1 MSKVLI
7 VEDDPMNRLVFSRVL
22 TKRGQFEV
30 RCTEDVDD
38 VLDTAKAGNVDI
50 VLMDIGL
57 PNSYYQGKAVN
68 GVQITQLL
76 KANPETAHLPVVLV
90 TAFNMPGDRDRYLK
104 QSGADGYIPKPVVD
118 HHDFVLQINH
128 YLTQGVQASASNLP
142 EPSPI
147 DADS

>member
-22 TKRGQFEV
+22 TKRGQFDV

-38 VLDTAKAGNVDI
+38 VLHTAEAGDVDI

-76 KANPETAHLPVVLV
+76 KANPKTSHLPVVLV
-90 TAFNMPGDRDRYLK
+90 TAFNMPGDRDRYMK

-118 HHDFVLQINH
+118 HGDFVLQINH
-128 YLTQGVQASASNLP
+128 YLAQSATPLNANPP

-147 DADS
+147 DAEA